1 MSVASEEIVDAAFP
15 VYEQY
20 SLPIGATASL
30 CFDMLR
36 KEGLDPIAIGSP
48 LDPIDRY
55 TPFIGR
61 AFTVRGEA
69 TTMGDHESLIE
80 WTRMLSKTPG
90 NSVLVIEP
98 GDHDRSYMGELSANA
113 LSLRKVAAA
122 VVDGPC
128 RDSNQMRA
136 LGFPVFSHGTTPRDI
151 VGTWQAVEYGQ
162 PIKIMGYTITSDDLI
177 IGDSDGLCVTHKD
190 NYALLTERLFEG
202 FSSENMV
209 RDMILRGHDPLDA
222 YMRYRKF

>member
-1 MSVASEEIVDAAFP
+1 MSGAAIETSFP
-15 VYEQY
+15 VYETY
-20 SLPIGATASL
+20 ALPPGATASL

-36 KEGLDPIAIGSP
+36 KEGLNPIAIGSP

-55 TPFIGR
+55 EPFIGR

-69 TTMGDHESLIE
+69 TDMGDHESLIE

-90 NSVLVIEP
+90 NCVLVIEP
-98 GDHDRSYMGELSANA
+98 GDHARSYMGELSANA
-113 LSLRKVAAA
+113 LTLRKVAAA

-128 RDSNQMRA
+128 RDSNQMRK

-151 VGTWQAVEYGQ
+151 VGTWQAVDYGA
-162 PIKIMGYTITSDDLI
+162 PVTIMGETVTCDDLI
-177 IGDSDGLCVTHKD
+177 IGDSDGLCITHRD
-190 NYALLTERLFEG
+190 NYPLLAQRLLEG
-202 FSSENMV
+202 LNSENMV

>member
-1 MSVASEEIVDAAFP
+1 MSAIDEDLGYP
-15 VYEQY
+15 VYERY
-20 SLPIGATASL
+20 TLPPGATASL

-36 KEGLDPIAIGSP
+36 KERLDPIAIGSP
-48 LDPIDRY
+48 LNPIDRY
-55 TPFIGR
+55 EPFIGR

-69 TTMGDHESLIE
+69 TEMDDHESLIE

-98 GDHDRSYMGELSANA
+98 GDRDRSYMGELSANA
-113 LSLRKVAAA
+113 LTLRRCVGS

-128 RDSNQMRA
+128 RDSNQIRA

-151 VGTWQAVEYGQ
+151 VGTWQAVEYGA
-162 PIKIMGYTITSDDLI
+162 PVTIMGHRVTSDDLV
-177 IGDSDGLCVTHKD
+177 IGDSDGLCITHKD
-190 NYALLTERLFEG
+190 NYDLLTQRLLEG
-202 FSSENMV
+202 LNSENMV
-209 RDMILRGHDPLDA
+209 REMILRGHDPLDA